1 MDVIDSNEIF
11 KKFDY
16 SSVITQADIDY
27 AITDIKG
34 IIDSGNYWENSP
46 KFQTKENVFQRQH
59 PTWMKFRMSF
69 LFSIFQYFGQEV
81 KVGKM
86 QAWSFMTNKEG
97 AEDRQTLWHHHQH
110 VAEPQMMSGIF
121 YLHIPEDVENR
132 DLCGTEFAPNGPE
145 NDGKFHVKPSDF
157 HWLIYPSKYWHRPAA
172 PQSDKYRFI
181 LAADV
186 QIQQ

>member
-1 MDVIDSNEIF
+1 MDIIDSNDIF

-46 KFQTKENVFQRQH
+46 KYQTKENIFARQY

-69 LFSIFQYFGQEV
+69 LFSIFQYFGKEV
-81 KVGKM
+81 RVGNM
-86 QAWSFMTNKEG
+86 QAWSFMTNNEG
-97 AEDRQTLWHHHQH
+97 AEDKERLWHHHQH
-110 VAEPQMMSGIF
+110 KPTPMNMSGVW
-121 YLHIPEDVENR
+121 YLSIPDDVDNK
-132 DLCGTEFAPNGPE
+132 DLCGTEFAVNGPE
-145 NDGKFHVKPSDF
+145 NPERLYVKPTDF
-157 HWLIYPSKYWHRPAA
+157 HWLIYPSKYWHRPTA

-181 LAADV
+181 IAADV
-186 QIQQ
+186 EIL